1 MKNENDKRL
10 SLASHPLWIFREMF
24 ISRNLGDSCESD
36 SRHLGGGIPPT
47 SISVETAMKY
57 QKNKWSSN
65 IKFYIYQYHHQ
76 RTHMYQDIPYQEHIS
91 YILSSELHHNQLL
104 TNVKQVRLSY
114 SHCIFIFYS
123 DHQIKYS
130 IQITGE
136 EFANLDRHLRSSQAT
151 NYESM
156 KYMNE

>member
-1 MKNENDKRL
+1 
-10 SLASHPLWIFREMF
+10 
-24 ISRNLGDSCESD
+24 
-36 SRHLGGGIPPT
+36 
-47 SISVETAMKY
+47 
-57 QKNKWSSN
+57 
-65 IKFYIYQYHHQ
+65 
-76 RTHMYQDIPYQEHIS
+76 MYQDIPYQEHIS

-123 DHQIKYS
+123 EHQIKYS